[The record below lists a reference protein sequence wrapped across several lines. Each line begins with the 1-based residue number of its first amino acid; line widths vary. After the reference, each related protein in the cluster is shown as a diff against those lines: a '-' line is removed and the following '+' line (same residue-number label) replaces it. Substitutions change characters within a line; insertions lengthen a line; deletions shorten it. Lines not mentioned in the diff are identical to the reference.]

1 MFNLKMKKLLSIAFL
16 SLAIFGKTGLAQEY
30 PIKPIK
36 VVVPYAPGGPSD
48 IFARILFQ
56 KITELS
62 GKSFIIENKPGASA
76 NIGIQQVAKSS
87 PDGYTLLLASSAF
100 VINPSL
106 IPTSGY
112 DASRD
117 FAPISLPASSPNII
131 VVSPSFPAKNFKD
144 FLALIKQNP
153 GKYDYSSPGPGT
165 SPQLTAELLKLRAN
179 LDIKHIGYNGGG
191 PALQAVLS
199 NDVPIS
205 FAVLPPTVQ
214 QINGGKILGLAVT
227 SLTRYPSLPDIPTVA
242 ESGVPEFEGET
253 IQFLMAPAG
262 TPKSVIQKLNQEV
275 ARALSGQEIRN
286 KLASMG
292 FIVNVLTPDQS
303 EQKIKTEVE
312 KWARVIKANN
322 IQAD

>member
-1 MFNLKMKKLLSIAFL
+1 MKKLLSIAFL

-242 ESGVPEFEGET
+242 ESGLPSYSAVGWFGL
-253 IQFLMAPAG
+253 FAPAS
-262 TPKSVIQKLNQEV
+262 TPKAIVQKLNQGV
-275 ARALSGQEIRN
+275 AVTLSQE
-286 KLASMG
+286 KLRKAMLERGSDPASG
-292 FIVNVLTPDQS
+292 SADDFVSFLRLDQA
-303 EQKIKTEVE
+303 KWGKLIKDNRIAV
-312 KWARVIKANN
+312 
-322 IQAD
+322 Q